1 MNSDLQFHSEIFI
14 DPLVVCER
22 WFMNMV
28 QVKGSA
34 DTLII
39 TAPVSGLAL
48 GVLLSSKY
56 FVLSCSKSSITLFVT

>member
-1 MNSDLQFHSEIFI
+1 
-14 DPLVVCER
+14 
-22 WFMNMV
+22 MNMV
-28 QVKGSA
+28 HVKGSA